1 MDYHFVDEKP
11 DGMSLWKNTFDSQ
24 TVAVKQSENKDSF
37 DNELSILV
45 ELMCRNFDAYHI
57 LKFHGCFP
65 DSQELAFETYDINL
79 VEYMLRNKDTLTL
92 TDVREIIQQVVTALA
107 VLKAPERSS
116 GLPFSAAADMWSL
129 GHVMVFL
136 VATCAYSEEEF
147 HQLLNHPEDNDE
159 GAEFQEF
166 MQLLAAMKIK
176 DPKKRITEY
185 GVLNHPFILR
195 GSYPWKDQYPPSVN
209 DDFSL
214 DLLNFEMMQMLGN
227 GCFGELRKCWNA
239 ETGELVAVKR
249 QVTQVSH
256 DMEIQ
261 ILQELMDVKADQH
274 NIIKCHG
281 WLNFKIRRAPVFELL
296 DKTLF
301 DIILEMNKPMA
312 LGDVRAIIQQ
322 MADALEFLKKYGL
335 IHTDIKLDNIMTVDQ
350 QRPLRVKLIDFGLA
364 MHRSQAEL
372 GMMIQPR
379 LYRAPEVF
387 FGLPIS
393 EAVDMWSLGCVMIF
407 LIRFICGFIGDSDED
422 VVFEIVRFCGMPPDH
437 LLNMGI
443 YSTTFFMKTESN
455 KWRHNEVH
463 PLPTAN
469 HQLFLN
475 DLKIIQLK
483 ENNQTEEAETE
494 QCFELLK
501 AMLEMDVIRRIT
513 PQEVLKHP
521 FITPASCSKTANSPA
536 DHCSPPPT
544 TFQPDAENE
553 GTKKKKKKNLFIKRV
568 LPSGICKCFLSTTN
582 NSPQADVKSQESL
595 QNHAATMMP
604 GTCIK
609 STPEKDVSEPAAG
622 AKKDLDSKKLHPEH
636 SSPPTTLQG
645 VIIVQPAP
653 PDKRLSTVDN
663 ERPDSLQN
671 FPEKM
676 AKSAVDVLESTTQ
689 ADSIHE
695 DSCSKTGNPH
705 PDQCSPPPP
714 TSGGDAILVQ
724 PDVETEGAEKNKK
737 KNKKKRNVF
746 LRFIKWVLPSRGWKV
761 CQSSATNS
769 PQTNVKSPES
779 LQNHAATMMPG
790 TCIKSTPEK
799 DVSEPAAGAK
809 KDLDSKKL
817 HPEHSSPPTTLQGV
831 IIVQPAPPDKRLS
844 TVDNERPDSLQ
855 NFPEKMAKSAVDVLE
870 STTQADSI
878 HEDSCSKTGNPHPD
892 QCSPPPPTSGGD
904 AILVQPDVET
914 EGAEK
919 NNKKKNKKKRN
930 VFLRFIKWVL
940 PSRGWK
946 VCQSS
951 PTNSPQT

>member
-1 MDYHFVDEKP
+1 
-11 DGMSLWKNTFDSQ
+11 
-24 TVAVKQSENKDSF
+24 
-37 DNELSILV
+37 
-45 ELMCRNFDAYHI
+45 
-57 LKFHGCFP
+57 
-65 DSQELAFETYDINL
+65 
-79 VEYMLRNKDTLTL
+79 
-92 TDVREIIQQVVTALA
+92 
-107 VLKAPERSS
+107 
-116 GLPFSAAADMWSL
+116 
-129 GHVMVFL
+129 
-136 VATCAYSEEEF
+136 
-147 HQLLNHPEDNDE
+147 
-159 GAEFQEF
+159 
-166 MQLLAAMKIK
+166 
-176 DPKKRITEY
+176 
-185 GVLNHPFILR
+185 
-195 GSYPWKDQYPPSVN
+195 
-209 DDFSL
+209 
-214 DLLNFEMMQMLGN
+214 
-227 GCFGELRKCWNA
+227 
-239 ETGELVAVKR
+239 
-249 QVTQVSH
+249 
-256 DMEIQ
+256 
-261 ILQELMDVKADQH
+261 
-274 NIIKCHG
+274 
-281 WLNFKIRRAPVFELL
+281 
-296 DKTLF
+296 
-301 DIILEMNKPMA
+301 
-312 LGDVRAIIQQ
+312 
-322 MADALEFLKKYGL
+322 
-335 IHTDIKLDNIMTVDQ
+335 
-350 QRPLRVKLIDFGLA
+350 
-364 MHRSQAEL
+364 
-372 GMMIQPR
+372 
-379 LYRAPEVF
+379 
-387 FGLPIS
+387 
-393 EAVDMWSLGCVMIF
+393 
-407 LIRFICGFIGDSDED
+407 
-422 VVFEIVRFCGMPPDH
+422 MPPDH

-946 VCQSS
+946 VLLSVVLQNLDLWPSTLITISVALAFIALYILFLSAPALSCNCSS
-951 PTNSPQT
+951 SSYLSFSLSLSQPSRSDRWPSTMSLGSVQGFCLLKGSFSLPPLPKCLLLWVKLGSVFPCRSFPANPVKCLEMTFCCELN